1 METTETTTYLNFK
14 VIEES
19 KKTSEDPSGR
29 GYYDY
34 EHFIYLDDFRIDD
47 LPAEE
52 FKNYIL
58 TKLIE
63 QL

>member
-19 KKTSEDPSGR
+19 KKTSEDDSGR
-29 GYYDY
+29 PYYDS
-34 EHFIYLDDFRIDD
+34 ELFFYLDGFRVDD

-58 TKLIE
+58 TKLTE